1 MNRIDKLGWPKPLPL
16 AALNV
21 RRSYLLPAARQSST
35 CTVTAAAQRAKS
47 EPISNRKCAIN
58 ASLNIL
64 TTGVLQNPNRKW
76 IAISRTANCAQKR
89 ESNER

>member
-1 MNRIDKLGWPKPLPL
+1 MNRIDRSGWSMPLPL

-21 RRSYLLPAARQSST
+21 HASNLSPTAQQSSP
-35 CTVTAAAQRAKS
+35 CTFTTVAQRVKS
-47 EPISNRKCAIN
+47 EPISNRKCAIS

-64 TTGVLQNPNRKW
+64 TTSMLQNPNRKW